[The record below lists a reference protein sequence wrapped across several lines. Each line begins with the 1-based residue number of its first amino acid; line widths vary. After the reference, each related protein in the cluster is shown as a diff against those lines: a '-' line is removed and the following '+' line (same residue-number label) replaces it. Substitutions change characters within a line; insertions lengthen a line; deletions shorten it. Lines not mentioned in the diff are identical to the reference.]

1 MSEIL
6 HFSKYRFLILSVLI
20 YFASSSTSAQT
31 TISGK
36 VIDAGNKEMLPYVNI
51 GIKHKNIGTVS
62 AKNGSYSILIPTQN
76 QDDTLTFSMV
86 GYNEF
91 NLPLRNII
99 STDPQTIKLEARHLA
114 LEPARV
120 TVKLVE
126 KKIGLVKNHA
136 LIHFVDGSTN
146 KNDIFEIAQLVK
158 LDTIL
163 TKITSVNLTITEARE
178 DSGLFRINFYGFDG
192 LRPTGRV
199 VETSLI
205 QTHAIVP
212 GLLLFDLKKY
222 NIYLKG
228 NIVIGIEFLPTGKAN
243 SGRINYEVKLG
254 GPAKSFVRTSSQGD
268 WRVPPHHYRLFI
280 TALTR
285 ADAKTPPTEEDE
297 DKETHPSVRLFSLNV
312 QDSFSVFVRLPK
324 DYARHKH
331 QKYPVVF
338 LLDANA
344 YFDNVSNVMSEI
356 SKNYSAPEPI
366 LIGIGYKDFIQDDSL
381 RNRDFTYPKAL
392 VSDSFSVSGGA
403 DKFLGFIEKELIPFV
418 DRTYRTDTTSRT
430 IMGHSLGGYFTL
442 YALERELVE
451 RNNRF
456 RHF

>member
-1 MSEIL
+1 MGARWKALRAFFIFLASVQKVKNCQTLLTSTFQKGMDPGNQLPLICILVNINIWIMPEIL
-6 HFSKYRFLILSVLI
+6 HFSKYRFLIFCVLNC
-20 YFASSSTSAQT
+20 FASSSTSAQT

-36 VIDAGNKEMLPYVNI
+36 VMDGDNKEMLPYVNI

-91 NLPLRNII
+91 TLPLRNII
-99 STDPQTIKLEARHLA
+99 SPDPQTIQLKARHLT

-146 KNDIFEIAQLVK
+146 KNDIFEIAQLIK

-178 DSGLFRINFYGFDG
+178 DSGTFRINFYGFDG

-212 GLLLFDLKKY
+212 GLLVLDLKKY

-228 NIVIGIEFLPTGKAN
+228 NIVIGIEFLPTGKVN

-268 WRVPPHHYRLFI
+268 WRVPPII
-280 TALTR
+280 TG
-285 ADAKTPPTEEDE
+285 
-297 DKETHPSVRLFSLNV
+297 FSFLRWPG
-312 QDSFSVFVRLPK
+312 QMRKCPQ
-324 DYARHKH
+324 
-331 QKYPVVF
+331 QKK
-338 LLDANA
+338 
-344 YFDNVSNVMSEI
+344 M
-356 SKNYSAPEPI
+356 
-366 LIGIGYKDFIQDDSL
+366 
-381 RNRDFTYPKAL
+381 
-392 VSDSFSVSGGA
+392 
-403 DKFLGFIEKELIPFV
+403 
-418 DRTYRTDTTSRT
+418 RT
-430 IMGHSLGGYFTL
+430 
-442 YALERELVE
+442 
-451 RNNRF
+451 
-456 RHF
+456 